1 MIAASAASARDVPT
15 AIAVVLFV
23 TSVATAANDVAFP
36 AIRAAVS
43 VLNSVPM
50 LLRFAGTPRDGK
62 HLGGT
67 AL

>member
-1 MIAASAASARDVPT
+1 VIAASAASAGDVST